1 MTRQEII
8 KQHCIYFGFSTCII
22 ALQFFLYL
30 ANSPQV
36 EYMDSLGYVF
46 FVGAVISH
54 AAIFAFV
61 PYVLAIL
68 TALATNNRRASGI
81 VHITG
86 VVILNTV
93 LFINS
98 YVFSLYRFHINGLII
113 SMFFGEGND
122 EIFQFDTSLYIK
134 VCAVLLAII
143 IGNILLKLLSDKIF
157 QKWHKTF
164 VIPFV
169 IVFLTAL
176 ISSNAIHAY
185 AAVAQRQS
193 VIKSASHL
201 PYYFPV
207 TATRMMIKLGVVSQ
221 DDLLHADFGKQ
232 SGLCY
237 PKNDIV
243 SESFDS
249 TNIVIIAID
258 SWNYRALCNE
268 IMPHTVAYANQ
279 NELFTNHLS
288 SSNGTRGSI
297 FGMFFGV
304 SSYYWKDF
312 DVTGTTPVMLD
323 ELNKRGYTIRTFPSA
338 TLNNPNFAKLLFRN
352 SQGICPSTEGNSVYE
367 RDCRLTSNFISFLDS
382 AQTSSPFFAFL
393 FYDLAHSFEY
403 PEYLPKKFTPSWDF
417 ADYMKLNNEMDPT
430 PYWNLYC
437 NCISVVDS
445 LVHEAISAIEK
456 KNLDKNTLILITG
469 DHGQEFNEN
478 HKNYW
483 GHGSNYTY
491 PQIHIPLIVHQPKQ
505 SNKVFTHRTTHYD
518 ISTTILQNVLGVT
531 NPPSDYSMGINLYD
545 TTFRNW
551 HVVGDNLNYAFIIDS
566 NMIVEK
572 KPSGMLEIYDKE
584 LNPVLNYKPS
594 AANISQA
601 IHTINSFYESK

>member
-1 MTRQEII
+1 MAQN
-8 KQHCIYFGFSTCII
+8 IY
-22 ALQFFLYL
+22 
-30 ANSPQV
+30 NSICDCVPNSI
-36 EYMDSLGYVF
+36 D
-46 FVGAVISH
+46 FVKCNSRVCRCGTTTIGDKKCGT
-54 AAIFAFV
+54 F
-61 PYVLAIL
+61 AIL
-68 TALATNNRRASGI
+68 LPCNR
-81 VHITG
+81 H
-86 VVILNTV
+86 
-93 LFINS
+93 
-98 YVFSLYRFHINGLII
+98 
-113 SMFFGEGND
+113 
-122 EIFQFDTSLYIK
+122 
-134 VCAVLLAII
+134 
-143 IGNILLKLLSDKIF
+143 SDDD
-157 QKWHKTF
+157 KTWRCF
-164 VIPFV
+164 
-169 IVFLTAL
+169 AG
-176 ISSNAIHAY
+176 Y
-185 AAVAQRQS
+185 
-193 VIKSASHL
+193 
-201 PYYFPV
+201 
-207 TATRMMIKLGVVSQ
+207 
-221 DDLLHADFGKQ
+221 LLHADFGKQ

-237 PKNDIV
+237 PQKAIV

-323 ELNKRGYTIRTFPSA
+323 ELNKRHYTIRTFPSA
-338 TLNNPNFAKLLFRN
+338 TLNPNFPKLLFRN

-382 AQTSSPFFAFL
+382 TQTSSPFFAFL

-417 ADYMKLNNEMDPT
+417 ADYMKLNNDMDPT

-445 LVHEAISAIEK
+445 LVNEAVSAIEK
-456 KNLDKNTLILITG
+456 RGLDKNTLIFITG

-505 SNKVFTHRTTHYD
+505 SNKIFAHRTTHYD
-518 ISTTILQNVLGVT
+518 ISTTILQDVLGVT
-531 NPPSDYSMGINLYD
+531 NPHPTTVWGSICTTPRSGIGTL
-545 TTFRNW
+545 W
-551 HVVGDNLNYAFIIDS
+551 AIIS
-566 NMIVEK
+566 TMLSLLIV
-572 KPSGMLEIYDKE
+572 I
-584 LNPVLNYKPS
+584 
-594 AANISQA
+594 
-601 IHTINSFYESK
+601 